1 MPIYEY
7 SCQACGHN
15 FDALIRN
22 ADTAPACPAC
32 ESRELERLLS
42 IPGVK
47 SETTRDLATR
57 AAKKRDAAQGRDRM
71 HDRLQYERSHDRHG

>member
-7 SCQACGHN
+7 SCKACGHN

-22 ADTAPACPAC
+22 DATVPACPAC
-32 ESRELERLLS
+32 ENRDLERLFS
-42 IPGVK
+42 VPGVK
-47 SETTRDLATR
+47 SETTRDLAMR
-57 AAKKRDAAQGRDRM
+57 AANKRDAGQARDRM